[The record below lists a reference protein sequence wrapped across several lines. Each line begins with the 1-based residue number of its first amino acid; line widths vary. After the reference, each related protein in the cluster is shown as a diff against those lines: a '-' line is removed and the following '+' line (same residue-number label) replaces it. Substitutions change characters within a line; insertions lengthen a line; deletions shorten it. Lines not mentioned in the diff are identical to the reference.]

1 MRQMNRA
8 DRARLAEAVRSCSF
22 SPNVGYYFQLRTLRS
37 LGYAASADVPRA
49 GGVVRLELEEF

>member
-1 MRQMNRA
+1 MNRA